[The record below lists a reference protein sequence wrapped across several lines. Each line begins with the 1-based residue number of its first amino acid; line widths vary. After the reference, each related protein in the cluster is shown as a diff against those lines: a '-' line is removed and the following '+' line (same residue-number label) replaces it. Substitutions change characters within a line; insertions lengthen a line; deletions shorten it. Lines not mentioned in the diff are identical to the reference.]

1 MSSSGTEQKRAA
13 SMKELAE
20 LIRWS
25 PDGLVTAVVQDAAS
39 KDVLMVAYMNREALK
54 LTVESGDTWFWS
66 RSRKELWHK
75 GATSGNVQK
84 VKSLAYD
91 CDADTLL
98 LKVVPQGP
106 ACHTGSSSCF
116 YRELPLGG
124 DADIAASSSGQ
135 DADNGTSGGGEALA
149 AVSARGA
156 EEYVGSS
163 LRGVE
168 REEAKGWRKNGTVDA
183 QDRFAILAKLE
194 STIAEREQERPEG
207 AYTTYLFDKG
217 VDKIL
222 KKVGEEAGE
231 VIIAAKNRS
240 PEELRYEV
248 SDLIYHLLVLLQE
261 QKLPLDD
268 VLAELDRRHNK

>member
-1 MSSSGTEQKRAA
+1 MSSKTEQQLAA
-13 SMKELAE
+13 SVEELAE

-84 VKSLAYD
+84 VESLAYD

-106 ACHTGSSSCF
+106 ACHTGSNSCF

-124 DADIAASSSGQ
+124 ASDNAASSSGQ
-135 DADNGTSGGGEALA
+135 AADNGTSGGGEALA
-149 AVSARGA
+149 AVSTRGA

-168 REEAKGWRKNGTVDA
+168 REEAKGWRKDGAVDA

-194 STIAEREQERPEG
+194 STIAERELERPEG